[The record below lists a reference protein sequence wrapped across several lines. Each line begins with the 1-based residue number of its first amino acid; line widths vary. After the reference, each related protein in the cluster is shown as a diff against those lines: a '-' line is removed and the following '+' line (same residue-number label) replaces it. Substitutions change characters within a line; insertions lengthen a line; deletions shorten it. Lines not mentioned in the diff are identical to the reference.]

1 MLSPDKTK
9 SVEFVSDQYDDLIA
23 FKVSANE
30 ELEEI
35 RARLDK
41 ISETCDRI
49 QKSLDAFELY
59 SYQFN
64 IKIVGMPMVAEREH
78 PEQTANLC
86 LQLFSALGVKGV
98 SIQDIDTAHR
108 VPSMKPSNRPNAIV
122 CKFVRRLA
130 KDQVMAARK
139 KVGGL
144 KAKELG
150 FAADINVKCLNIYD
164 HLMPRLQVLHHEA
177 KKVKEAK

>member
-9 SVEFVSDQYDDLIA
+9 SVEFVSAKYDDLIA
-23 FKVSANE
+23 FKTSGSK

-49 QKSLDAFELY
+49 QRSLDTFELH

-64 IKIVGMPMVAEREH
+64 IKIVGMPIVAEREH
-78 PEQTANLC
+78 HEQTANLC

-122 CKFVRRLA
+122 CKFVRRL
-130 KDQVMAARK
+130 KTK
-139 KVGGL
+139 
-144 KAKELG
+144 
-150 FAADINVKCLNIYD
+150 
-164 HLMPRLQVLHHEA
+164 
-177 KKVKEAK
+177 

>member
-9 SVEFVSDQYDDLIA
+9 SVEFVSAKYDDLIA
-23 FKVSANE
+23 FKTSGSK

-41 ISETCDRI
+41 ISETCDNI
-49 QKSLDAFELY
+49 QRSLDTFELH
-59 SYQFN
+59 SYQFK
-64 IKIVGMPMVAEREH
+64 IKIVGMPIVAEREH
-78 PEQTANLC
+78 HEQTANLC

-122 CKFVRRLA
+122 CKFVRRL
-130 KDQVMAARK
+130 KTK
-139 KVGGL
+139 
-144 KAKELG
+144 
-150 FAADINVKCLNIYD
+150 
-164 HLMPRLQVLHHEA
+164 
-177 KKVKEAK
+177 

>member
-1 MLSPDKTK
+1 MSQQVLSE
-9 SVEFVSDQYDDLIA
+9 VV
-23 FKVSANE
+23 
-30 ELEEI
+30 
-35 RARLDK
+35 
-41 ISETCDRI
+41 
-49 QKSLDAFELY
+49 DAFELY

-64 IKIVGMPMVAEREH
+64 IKIVGMPMVAERKH

-130 KDQVMAARK
+130 KDQVMTARK

-144 KAKELG
+144 KAEKLG
-150 FAADINVKCLNIYD
+150 FAADINFKYLNIYD
-164 HLMPRLQVLHHEA
+164 HSTPRLQALYHEA
-177 KKVKEAK
+177 KKVKEAKKYKFWKSEESTIHKFADLSEFNKKFSTASEAGVNDHLQS

>member
-1 MLSPDKTK
+1 MVDKG
-9 SVEFVSDQYDDLIA
+9 
-23 FKVSANE
+23 
-30 ELEEI
+30 EL
-35 RARLDK
+35 L
-41 ISETCDRI
+41 
-49 QKSLDAFELY
+49 
-59 SYQFN
+59 
-64 IKIVGMPMVAEREH
+64 
-78 PEQTANLC
+78 EQTANLC

-108 VPSMKPSNRPNAIV
+108 VPSMKPLNRPDAIV

-150 FAADINVKCLNIYD
+150 FAADINVKYLNIYD